1 MKKSVSASAAI
12 LGVALTAMLTHAA
25 ESGESILSATD
36 VDGGLVVHL
45 GCGDGK
51 LTAEL
56 CAGDSYLIYG
66 LDTDPENVTK
76 AQQHIR
82 SQGLYGQVSASQL
95 DGNRLPFIDNLVT
108 LVVAEK
114 TSVPLKE
121 IMRVLHPYGV
131 AYIDGKKTVKA
142 LPDTVDEWTH
152 YLHGADNNAV
162 AHDSLVGP
170 PRHMQFLA
178 APLWSRH
185 HDRLASF
192 SSVVTSK
199 GRLFYIND
207 NGPVFDP
214 NEAAQWAITARNAF
228 NGVFLWRKPISTW
241 TDIMRR
247 FRSGPVQLQRLL
259 VTDGDRVFVTLGLDE
274 PISVLDAAT
283 GEEITVLDGTEKAE
297 EFVVVD
303 DVLYVQIG
311 EDGAEHALIERKDVR
326 GVDYKT
332 TKLIKALNVD
342 TGTTLWRWPADET
355 AEIMP
360 RTLAVSDG
368 KVFFQEGG
376 ETLCL
381 DASTGEQIWRTNLV
395 VKTQPAK
402 SDPEP
407 AATDKPKRNKRQS
420 KPKKNK
426 TGRSMGWT
434 FATLVVQDGVVLS
447 CDGNTLLAL
456 DGKSG
461 ELLWQCPAKTP
472 FGKTPSVD
480 ILVVNGVVWTSPNLN
495 EGRDLKTGEVVSVNN
510 AREEL
515 ITVGHHHR
523 CYRNKATDRYVIEG
537 YRGLEF
543 WDTQGDNDCRHNWIR
558 GICQYG
564 IMPANGMVYIPPH
577 NCGCYPEAK
586 LFGLWT
592 LKANDSTFDVD
603 ALTYGTAL
611 EKGPAFGQI
620 RNPTPETRNA
630 QDWPMHRYDPKRS
643 GVQFSPISA
652 ENVSWTA
659 ELSGR
664 LSASVIA
671 QGMLVVSA
679 VSSHQVLAL
688 DANTGEQKWSFTSG
702 GPVDS
707 PPTIYG
713 DAVLFGSADGY
724 VTCLRLSDGELAW
737 RFQAA
742 PANLNTVALGQVE
755 SLWPVHGSILVTDDT
770 AYFTAGRSTYI
781 DGGLFLYG
789 LDPLTGAVK
798 CRQRLNV
805 PPAEAIENTT
815 NIAKEG
821 FAQNAV
827 DFKTKRSPDHSDGFS
842 MTGNLSDILVAD
854 DDAVYLRHEKFDKQ
868 LKPADDWTHHL
879 FSTSTLLDDTE
890 SYRAHWF
897 YGNGDFSRLPVAYE
911 WLTRGSY
918 GGFSSPLGKFLVF
931 DDKNLWGAGW
941 KSLAL
946 FTTDITDI
954 DQRLPKDFPK
964 GQGDVVHKSLADA
977 LPIHPRAM
985 IKAAKTLYLAG
996 YPVDSTIPHFYGEP
1010 IKDKGILLEIDA
1022 TSGEVLSQTDLP
1034 ASPVFDGMS
1043 AASGK
1048 LYLSLENG
1056 SVMCMK

>member
-1 MKKSVSASAAI
+1 MKKSISASAAI
-12 LGVALTAMLTHAA
+12 LGVALTATLAHAA
-25 ESGESILSATD
+25 ESGESILSATGIQ
-36 VDGGLVVHL
+36 GGLVVHL
-45 GCGDGK
+45 GCGDGE

-56 CAGDSYLIYG
+56 CAGDSFLVYG
-66 LDTDPENVTK
+66 LDADPENVDK
-76 AQQHIR
+76 SRQHIR
-82 SQGLYGQVSASQL
+82 SQDLYGRVSVGQL
-95 DGNRLPFIDNLVT
+95 DGKKLPFIDNLVT
-108 LVVAEK
+108 LVVAAE
-114 TSVPLKE
+114 TSAPMNE

-131 AYIDGKKTVKA
+131 AYVGGEKTIKSK
-142 LPDTVDEWTH
+142 PDTTDEWTH

-192 SSVVTSK
+192 SSVVTAK

-214 NEAAQWAITARNAF
+214 NEAGQWTITARNAF
-228 NGVFLWRKPISTW
+228 NGVFLWRKPISSW
-241 TDIMRR
+241 TGIMRR

-259 VTDGDRVFVTLGLDE
+259 VTGGDRVFVTLGLDE
-274 PISVLDAAT
+274 PVSVLDAAT
-283 GEEITVLDGTEKAE
+283 GEEMSVLAGTEKAE
-297 EFVVVD
+297 EFVLAD
-303 DVLYVQIG
+303 GVLYVQIG

-332 TKLIKALNVD
+332 TKLIKAVSAD
-342 TGTTLWRWPADET
+342 AGTTVWRWPADET

-368 KVFFQEGG
+368 KVFFQEAG
-376 ETLCL
+376 ETVCL
-381 DASTGEQIWRTNLV
+381 DATTGQQLWRTNLI
-395 VKTQPAK
+395 AK
-402 SDPEP
+402 PSAEPESKP
-407 AATDKPKRNKRQS
+407 AAPDKPKRSQRKAR
-420 KPKKNK
+420 PKKGK

-456 DGKSG
+456 EAKSG

-472 FGKTPSVD
+472 FSKTPSVD
-480 ILVVNGVVWTSPNLN
+480 ILVVNGVVWTSPGLN
-495 EGRDLKTGEVVSVNN
+495 EGRDLKTGEVESVNKL
-510 AREEL
+510 REEL
-515 ITVGHHHR
+515 ITAGHHHR

-577 NCGCYPEAK
+577 NCSCYPEAK

-592 LKANDSTFDVD
+592 LKASESTFDVD
-603 ALTYGTAL
+603 SLTCGTTL
-611 EKGPAFGQI
+611 EKGPAFGQF
-620 RNPTPETRNA
+620 RNPKSEIQNGE
-630 QDWPMHRYDPKRS
+630 DWPMHRRDPERS
-643 GVQFSPISA
+643 GVLPTPISA
-652 ENVSWTA
+652 NDVAWNV

-671 QGMLVVSA
+671 QGTLVVSA
-679 VSSHQVLAL
+679 VSSHQVLAC
-688 DANTGEQKWSFTSG
+688 DANTGEQKWTLTTG

-707 PPTIYG
+707 APTIYG

-742 PANLNTVALGQVE
+742 PASLNTVALGQVE
-755 SLWPVHGSILVTDDT
+755 SLWPVHGSILITDET

-789 LDPLTGAVK
+789 LDPVTGAVK
-798 CRQRLNV
+798 YQQRVNS
-805 PPAEAIENTT
+805 PPAEAIENSTS
-815 NIAKEG
+815 IAKEG

-827 DFKTKRSPDHSDGFS
+827 DFKTKRSPDHSDAFS

-854 DDAVYLRHEKFDKQ
+854 DDAVYLRHAKFDKQ
-868 LKPADDWTHHL
+868 LKPAGDWTHHL
-879 FSTSTLLDDTE
+879 FSTSRLLDDTE

-931 DDKNLWGAGW
+931 DEKNLWGAGW

-946 FTTDITDI
+946 YTTDITDI
-954 DQRLPKDFPK
+954 DQRLAKDFPK
-964 GQGDVVHKSLADA
+964 GQGDMVHKSLAGT

-985 IKAAKTLYLAG
+985 LKAGNALYLAG
-996 YPVDSTIPHFYGEP
+996 YPSDSTIPHFYGKP
-1010 IKDKGILLEIDA
+1010 IKDEGILLEIDA

-1034 ASPVFDGMS
+1034 ASPMFDGMS

-1048 LYLSLENG
+1048 LYMSLENG
-1056 SVMCMK
+1056 SVMCLK